1 MNAAVVNPDGLEVRE
16 PATLRF
22 IHRVADVIA
31 RLGPLIADLAA
42 LRHSRQIVSRAGAVG
57 QVRKGDRGKDSR
69 YASQRR
75 PAVELQP
82 RIAVDAM
89 GGDHAPEEIVA
100 GALLAAQ
107 EFDVKVLLV
116 GDEARIRP
124 LLHGPGAEHV
134 SLIHAP
140 EAVAMDLPPSA
151 ALRSAGRTSLGIAV
165 NLVKQ
170 GEADAIVSAGNSGA
184 FLAVALITLRTI
196 EGISRPAIATVW
208 PALNG
213 PTVLLDSGANVD
225 CRPEWLVQFGIMGS
239 AYAKAVL
246 NVAEPRVGV
255 LSVGEERTKGNQQV
269 LEAGRLLSLAPVR
282 FIGNVEG
289 RDLFHN
295 VADVIVADGFVGNVV
310 LKTGE
315 GMIADLGRV
324 MRDALL
330 GGGIVTKLGTAML
343 APALKRLRKKFDYE
357 TYGGAPLLGLRGN
370 CIVTHG
376 RSSRNAIKH
385 AVGAAVQEVQHD
397 VVGRISEL
405 IAPHLAAT

>member
-1 MNAAVVNPDGLEVRE
+1 
-16 PATLRF
+16 
-22 IHRVADVIA
+22 
-31 RLGPLIADLAA
+31 
-42 LRHSRQIVSRAGAVG
+42 
-57 QVRKGDRGKDSR
+57 
-69 YASQRR
+69 
-75 PAVELQP
+75 
-82 RIAVDAM
+82 M

-100 GALLAAQ
+100 GALLAAR
-107 EFDVKVLLV
+107 EFDAEIFLV
-116 GDEARIRP
+116 GDEARVRS
-124 LLHGPGAEHV
+124 LLRGPGADGIQV
-134 SLIHAP
+134 VHAA
-140 EAVAMDLPPSA
+140 EAVAMDLSPSVA
-151 ALRSAGRTSLGIAV
+151 VRSCERTSLGVAV

-170 GEADAIVSAGNSGA
+170 GQADAVISAGNSGA
-184 FLAVALITLRTI
+184 FLAIALIKLRTI

-225 CRPEWLVQFGIMGS
+225 CRPEWLEQFGIMGS
-239 AYAKAVL
+239 AYARGVL
-246 NVAEPRVGV
+246 NIPQPRVAV
-255 LSVGEERTKGNQQV
+255 LSVGEERTKGNQLA
-269 LEAGRLLSLAPVR
+269 LEAARLLEAAPVR

-330 GGGIVTKLGTAML
+330 GGSLLTKLGTAML
-343 APALKRLRKKFDYE
+343 APALKRLKKKFDYE

-376 RSSRNAIKH
+376 RATRNAIKH
-385 AVGAAVQEVQHD
+385 AVGAAVREVEHD
-397 VVGRISEL
+397 VVGKITEL
-405 IAPHLAAT
+405 TAPHFAAT